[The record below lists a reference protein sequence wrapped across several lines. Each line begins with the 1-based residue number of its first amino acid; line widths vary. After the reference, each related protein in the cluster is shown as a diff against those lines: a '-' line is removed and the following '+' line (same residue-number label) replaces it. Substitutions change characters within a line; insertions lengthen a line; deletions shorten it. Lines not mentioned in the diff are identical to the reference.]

1 MINQERLVK
10 EFMEMVKIDSLSHKE
25 GKFASYL
32 KDKLIE
38 LGLEVYVDE
47 QAGRKAGSNA
57 GNILGRL
64 KGNRQDV
71 PVILLSA
78 HMDTVPSGE
87 GIQPQLRGM
96 LFIVTGIRF

>member
-47 QAGRKAGSNA
+47 QAD
-57 GNILGRL
+57 GRL
-64 KGNRQDV
+64 VQMPVIFLVVQGNRQDV
-71 PVILLSA
+71 PVILLFTYGYCSF
-78 HMDTVPSGE
+78 
-87 GIQPQLRGM
+87 R
-96 LFIVTGIRF
+96 